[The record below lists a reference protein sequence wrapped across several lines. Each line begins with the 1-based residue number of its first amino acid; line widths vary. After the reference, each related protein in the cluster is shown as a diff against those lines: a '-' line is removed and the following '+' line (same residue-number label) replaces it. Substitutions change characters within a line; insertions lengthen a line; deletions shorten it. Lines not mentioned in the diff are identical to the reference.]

1 MLPQDGQL
9 SSRAQISGFAYPVKG
24 PLPEDNLQD
33 WELGGVALNDPS
45 QGLMVKVW
53 HLQATKRA
61 GSDDVDVTVSAPGV
75 APTLLFTVPGIT
87 EVALAFDQNMN
98 PFVAYHQGS
107 DAKIY
112 WYDPT
117 IPGMTHTTLPSGIRT
132 MRCTMDE
139 RRAELV
145 ADGDIILAYIREG
158 NFCVLYQRER
168 YEVEHVMRT
177 GVGARCELVSMAR
190 NRGNRIQWRFRNYEN
205 TSDPGALFSSVP
217 FLGEIVESV
226 SLRASMPRER
236 VDVSDIFGT
245 PVRGL
250 TIGNA
255 YAASGT
261 LQSLSSVFF
270 FDPNSA
276 GGKVHFVPRGGD
288 AKATILEADMI
299 DNSEP
304 VEDGDSRRGD
314 PIAIP
319 RVLHLNYYDVAGG
332 LNTDKQRSERP
343 EGTRAEGEQS
353 LQTPVVLSAD
363 EAATVVARTH
373 GLMVEQ
379 QKGELNFSLPDNW
392 LRLTESDP
400 VFVQTGTKMVR
411 AIITRV
417 ETNDGEQRYTAIR
430 DRQSL
435 YTTQVQGIPAAPV
448 TRPPSSVAGPTIIEF
463 LDIPILRDTHD
474 QLGFYLAVSGILPAW
489 PGASVELS
497 LDGGA
502 NYIEA
507 GTTRA
512 ASVMGELVT
521 ALGDHPYPFPD
532 THNVCQVEIKTPNA
546 PLETTTLAG
555 MLNRRN
561 RALIGDE
568 IVNFADADEV
578 TPGVWELSHWLRGR
592 KGTSTEAHAIG
603 ERFVLLDTAMFI
615 PAELSWLGRDLT
627 FRATTF
633 GRPVDEATIITVPF
647 TGQSQIERKPA
658 YLSARRDGTD
668 AVISWQGV
676 GRLGAGANVAMGAYF
691 QGYRV
696 TLTDGSTTQTHDTT
710 ANALTTSLS
719 AFVGP
724 VTIRVQQRN
733 QITGLGPYIEVT
745 I

>member
-9 SSRAQISGFAYPVKG
+9 SSKAQISGFAYPVKG
-24 PLPEDNLQD
+24 PLPEDKLQD

-53 HLQATKRA
+53 HAFATHDHDT
-61 GSDDVDVTVSAPGV
+61 GVVTVWVEAPGV
-75 APTLLFTVPGIT
+75 PATALFSGVGIT
-87 EVALAFDQNMN
+87 EIALAFDQNMN
-98 PFVAYHQGS
+98 PFVAYHQGD

-139 RRAELV
+139 RRSAFV
-145 ADGDIILAYIREG
+145 ADSDIVLSYIRAG
-158 NFCVLYQRER
+158 NLCVRYQRDR
-168 YEVEHVMRT
+168 YQTEYVLRA
-177 GVGARCELVSMAR
+177 GVGANCQLVSMAR
-190 NRGNRIQWRFRNYEN
+190 NRGNRLQWRLRNYELTN
-205 TSDPGALFSSVP
+205 DPGALISSVP
-217 FLGEIVESV
+217 FLGEIVENV
-226 SLRASMPRER
+226 CLRASMPRER

-270 FDPNSA
+270 FDPSSA

-288 AKATILEADMI
+288 AKATILESDMI

-392 LRLTESDP
+392 LHLTESDP

-448 TRPPSSVAGPTIIEF
+448 IRPPSSVAGPTIIEF

-489 PGASVELS
+489 PGAYVELS
-497 LDGGA
+497 LDGGQ
-502 NYIEA
+502 NYID
-507 GTTRA
+507 GQTTRTG
-512 ASVMGELVT
+512 SVIGELVT
-521 ALGDHPYPFPD
+521 PLGDHPHEFPD
-532 THNVCQVEIKTPNA
+532 TVNRCEIKIKTPNE
-546 PLETTTLAG
+546 LLTSTDLAG

-561 RALIGDE
+561 RAIIGDE
-568 IVNFADADEV
+568 IVNFADVDEV
-578 TPGVWELSHWLRGR
+578 TPGVWDVGHWLRGR
-592 KGTSTEAHAIG
+592 LGTDAVAHSIG

-627 FRATTF
+627 FRATTL

-647 TGQSQIERKPA
+647 TGASQTERRPA
-658 YLSARRDGTD
+658 YLSARRDGAD

-696 TLTDGSTTQTHDTT
+696 TLTDGITTQTHDTT

-719 AFVGP
+719 AFTGP